1 MNSYWWWSSGAEAN
15 DSGVDIGQSL
25 RFRGTTSWLQK
36 TNFATTPSSTFTM
49 SMWVK
54 LSRADQLR
62 YLYGFGN
69 QALLYQGAQ
78 FWVYQTTADRLLA
91 TDANSVYRDP
101 SAWYHICVSN
111 TPGTYNFWINGEL
124 QRTINRTVTPANDIR
139 IGDWSGQSGVGSCGV
154 YFSDVYWIE
163 GQTLQPEAFGR
174 ENDNGVWVPR
184 EVDFTPAEMRY
195 SDFLTPT
202 VPGTWDDGNAANVF
216 DGLTTT
222 FAGTGT
228 NGTWT
233 FAPTT
238 DIEVGTQVRVFALNT
253 AGTISWNGQT
263 ATPNGGWVTLTASG
277 VINADTPLVGTTV
290 GAGQSSF
297 VNAIEVDGE
306 ILVNP
311 FLWSAGLFTSPNA
324 NTPNYNTTE
333 RTFASAAPA
342 TNGFDGNA
350 TTQTGTN
357 YPPAEGG
364 NAGTWLIF
372 RPTTEIVA
380 RNSIVI
386 RTFFN
391 GEITVNET
399 DTGISNPSGTTS
411 DVDISA
417 GVTFPVTI
425 QSIGLRGNAPGTT
438 NASEARF
445 FQIFIDGQPL
455 VDGANHSYGANGF
468 RLQFA
473 DPDDLGHDSSG
484 NQNDLTPSA
493 GFNTNRVG
501 IFSSQLAGSG
511 TTYES
516 NPANRTA
523 TLVSPNQAF
532 DGNLVGQ
539 CQVSSGSAAWIYWNP
554 TITCNTVT
562 LIVNNDTDQLPGS
575 ARINGVNVAIP
586 TETLVGSNFEVE
598 FPVADGELTEFA
610 FANRGGP
617 NTSIFG
623 MRVNNGAVLVDNNG
637 VDYDLMQ
644 DSPTEN
650 YATLNPL
657 GFNNGFLNANITPTH
672 ANLGYTMS
680 SNADIASTFFV
691 PTAGLYYFEF
701 QSGSTETGFRIYAP
715 ASDNTGANGVG
726 ISADLLNQ
734 STRYITQGNGPLAPT
749 GQVAKTGSTNM
760 QIAIDAV
767 NRRIYVGDGEANNWW
782 RNNAGTYTVGAF
794 DATQPTID
802 YSGLDDN
809 ARNNMQMGFYGG
821 SSGSLNFGQQPFV
834 MTIPAGWDAD
844 DRLQTQNLPGA
855 TIADGR
861 DHFQAITGPGTGAN
875 GTVVSGQRGGDWSKD
890 VYGSAS
896 TTYDPDTT
904 EKQWLGPPDASVLR
918 GPWRMFDG
926 DLVDKACKTG
936 TGNAQTWIYWRPDP
950 AIENVTQLTIHTSN
964 AATVRI
970 NGGAPTGQTSSGS
983 ASTYPIEIASPPA
996 TLTSVAI
1003 QGNSISSAT
1012 VMGIT
1017 INNEVLIEN
1026 SILTQAQN
1034 TFDTG
1039 LWWIK
1044 ARQTDANTNE
1054 YQLVDS
1060 VRGANTAFQCPN
1072 SRTANYIAPA
1082 GNSVAWCWNLLNTP
1096 ADNGFNI
1103 IEYTG
1108 NSNAGGTNTQNVA
1121 HNLGGTPD
1129 FFITFR
1135 AGDTVNARTPWVWH
1149 GSAPAA
1155 RQRLQLNDSTAGSTL
1170 TNFWGQPT
1178 PTDLVFG
1185 PGDNTNANGFD
1196 YLVYA
1201 WRAVPNYSAFG
1212 SYQGNSDANGPVI
1225 VTGFR
1230 PAFILTKRSSADED
1244 WSIVDTTRSP
1254 NNPAFQN
1261 LRPNQT
1267 NGEGGGIGSNDIDIL
1282 SNGFKLRNST
1292 DRFNGNSTYVYAC
1305 FAENPFGSSN
1315 TSPANA
1321 R

>member
-844 DRLQTQNLPGA
+844 DELQTQNLPDA
-855 TIADGR
+855 TIRNGR
-861 DHFQAITGPGTGAN
+861 DHFRAITAAPTRTPGAN
-875 GTVVSGQRGGDWSKD
+875 DIGGDFSPYLTCSGAGFD
-890 VYGSAS
+890 NDRPAH
-896 TTYDPDTT
+896 
-904 EKQWLGPPDASVLR
+904 EA
-918 GPWRMFDG
+918 FDG
-926 DLVDKACKTG
+926 VVG
-936 TGNAQTWIYWRPDP
+936 TNAASGFTNETITWTPDP
-950 AIENVTQLTIHTSN
+950 PFAFTNGFDVRSARTN
-964 AATVRI
+964 NRARI
-970 NGGAPTGQTSSGS
+970 NGGAWVN
-983 ASTYPIEIASPPA
+983 
-996 TLTSVAI
+996 LTQNSNTEVAA
-1003 QGNSISSAT
+1003 GN
-1012 VMGIT
+1012 GT
-1017 INNEVLIEN
+1017 INTLEVQGQGMTA
-1026 SILTQAQN
+1026 SIAVMTYNDQRLVDAGPLAAGQAAFPN
-1034 TFDTG
+1034 A
-1039 LWWIK
+1039 LWWVK
-1044 ARQTDANTNE
+1044 DRDNDNHH
-1054 YQLVDS
+1054 QLVDS
-1060 VRGANTAFQCPN
+1060 VRGQVSGNWQAQQSDERVADG
-1072 SRTANYIAPA
+1072 NYAAPT
-1082 GNSVAWCWNLLNTP
+1082 GNSVAWCWSAPDTFTP
-1096 ADNGFNI
+1096 AQTGGLTNMAGRRNDAAGFSI
-1103 IEYTG
+1103 VSWTG
-1108 NSNAGGTNTQNVA
+1108 TGANATITHGLTDAPEFILFFNRTSTTLNNLVYHVGNNSNATATDSAGRSLVLNTNGAGSAEGTMMQSTAPTNAANGGT
-1121 HNLGGTPD
+1121 
-1129 FFITFR
+1129 ITL
-1135 AGDTVNARTPWVWH
+1135 
-1149 GSAPAA
+1149 GSAG
-1155 RQRLQLNDSTAGSTL
+1155 GSNGATGMIAYC
-1170 TNFWGQPT
+1170 WAS
-1178 PTDLVFG
+1178 V
-1185 PGDNTNANGFD
+1185 PG
-1196 YLVYA
+1196 
-1201 WRAVPNYSAFG
+1201 YSAFG
-1212 SYQGNSDANGPVI
+1212 SFQGNNDPNGSFCFLGFKPSLVLIKATTLANGSWVMMD
-1225 VTGFR
+1225 
-1230 PAFILTKRSSADED
+1230 S
-1244 WSIVDTTRSP
+1244 TRNP
-1254 NNPAFQN
+1254 TNPAN
-1261 LRPNQT
+1261 LSLFANLPDTATPNVVQ
-1267 NGEGGGIGSNDIDIL
+1267 IDFL
-1282 SNGFKLRNST
+1282 SNGMKMRNVTSSH
-1292 DRFNGNSTYVYAC
+1292 NQASGYVYAAW
-1305 FAENPFGSSN
+1305 AENPFGSSN
-1315 TSPANA
+1315 TSPATA

>member
-306 ILVNP
+306 TLVNP

-333 RTFASAAPA
+333 RTFAGAAPA

-844 DRLQTQNLPGA
+844 DRLQTQNLPAA
-855 TIADGR
+855 TIANGR
-861 DHFQAITGPGTGAN
+861 DHFQALTGPGSATGGVQAADGSWSDDLTGVTASSSPVNAFVAN
-875 GTVVSGQRGGDWSKD
+875 NTTTLSDDFGTLVWEPEGGFDYTEGFKVGLNHQSNNWGEYRVNDGPWIDNTGSLGNISNLQTGGTVIATGSGTINKFEVRQKSTQPDGYRK
-890 VYGSAS
+890 SAIM
-896 TTYDPDTT
+896 
-904 EKQWLGPPDASVLR
+904 A
-918 GPWRMFDG
+918 F
-926 DLVDKACKTG
+926 
-936 TGNAQTWIYWRPDP
+936 
-950 AIENVTQLTIHTSN
+950 
-964 AATVRI
+964 
-970 NGGAPTGQTSSGS
+970 
-983 ASTYPIEIASPPA
+983 A
-996 TLTSVAI
+996 TLQSGTWVQLLDSP
-1003 QGNSISSAT
+1003 
-1012 VMGIT
+1012 
-1017 INNEVLIEN
+1017 
-1026 SILTQAQN
+1026 ILSQAQQ
-1034 TFDTG
+1034 TFPNG

-1044 ARQTDANTNE
+1044 DRDNTNQH
-1054 YQLVDS
+1054 QLVDS
-1060 VRGANTAFQCPN
+1060 VRNAADPGYAFYCPTYADNTDYVPP
-1072 SRTANYIAPA
+1072 S
-1082 GNSVAWCWNLLNTP
+1082 GNSVAWCWNYND
-1096 ADNGFNI
+1096 ADPSINGFSIRQFTTTGGSNQVFHGLGKAPEFI
-1103 IEYTG
+1103 IMKGAVTTIPWYVYHKDLDSG
-1108 NSNAGGTNTQNVA
+1108 NYLLLDKNFIQDKDTRVFAQVNAADCFLLDTFNAGIDTQTYLWTSVP
-1121 HNLGGTPD
+1121 GY
-1129 FFITFR
+1129 
-1135 AGDTVNARTPWVWH
+1135 
-1149 GSAPAA
+1149 S
-1155 RQRLQLNDSTAGSTL
+1155 S
-1170 TNFWGQPT
+1170 
-1178 PTDLVFG
+1178 FG
-1185 PGDNTNANGFD
+1185 K
-1196 YLVYA
+1196 
-1201 WRAVPNYSAFG
+1201 
-1212 SYQGNSDANGPVI
+1212 YQGNNSTDGVF
-1225 VTGFR
+1225 VSLSFR
-1230 PAFILTKRSSADED
+1230 PAFVMTKNISAASD
-1244 WSIVDTTRSP
+1244 WMIMDTTRET
-1254 NNPAFQN
+1254 NNPHNEALLAN
-1261 LRPNQT
+1261 LSRNELGL
-1267 NGEGGGIGSNDIDIL
+1267 NLGGIDIL
-1282 SNGFKLRNST
+1282 SNGFKCRQPGSFVN
-1292 DRFNGNSTYVYAC
+1292 DNATYVYAC

-1315 TSPANA
+1315 TSPATA